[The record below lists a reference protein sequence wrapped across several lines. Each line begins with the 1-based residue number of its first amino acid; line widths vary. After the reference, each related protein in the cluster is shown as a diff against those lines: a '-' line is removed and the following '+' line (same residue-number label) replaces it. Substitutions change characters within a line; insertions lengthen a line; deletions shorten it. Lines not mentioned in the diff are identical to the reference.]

1 MGPTLGV
8 LTIYM
13 GKPEIQDGKSNY
25 SRHSNWEALEN
36 NMGCDLRMMKFFL
49 FFLVCSA
56 DLDNYS
62 LYPAVLI
69 QSSKASYNILTQ
81 GSIICLPK
89 KKKTPT
95 LTNANYWY

>member
-1 MGPTLGV
+1 MRK
-8 LTIYM
+8 I
-13 GKPEIQDGKSNY
+13 
-25 SRHSNWEALEN
+25 
-36 NMGCDLRMMKFFL
+36 FL

-69 QSSKASYNILTQ
+69 QLSKASYNILTQ

-89 KKKTPT
+89 KKNTHFDKCK
-95 LTNANYWY
+95 LLVLKLGKLSF